1 MARGLRF
8 PPVGKTASHPATPVD
23 APRCVAGST
32 SIEGKGRALI
42 RVVWVHMELG
52 ITSFAETI
60 PPHGGGP
67 VVGHGERLRQILE
80 EIDVAEQVGLDV
92 YGLGEH
98 HRPDFASSAPAV
110 VLAAAAGR
118 TSKIRL
124 FPAVSILSTDD
135 PVRVFQQ
142 YATLDLISS
151 GRAELLVGRG
161 SFIESFPLFGHELE
175 DYDDLFAEKL
185 DLLLE
190 IRDTEGEI
198 DWSGRFRSPIRGQGV
213 YPRPERQLP
222 IRVAVGGTPQSVVRA
237 ATRGLSV
244 ALAIIG
250 GSPDRFAALA
260 ELHRR
265 TLVESGYDPEDVPLS
280 VHGHG
285 YVADSDEQAAEEF
298 YPSYSAAM
306 TRLGR
311 ERGWGP
317 MTKDQFDWMRGPEGS
332 LVIGDPDTVAEKILR
347 WRDILGI
354 DRFEM
359 HVSVGTM
366 PHQNVLRSIELLG
379 TKVGP
384 IVAEAG

>member
-1 MARGLRF
+1 
-8 PPVGKTASHPATPVD
+8 
-23 APRCVAGST
+23 
-32 SIEGKGRALI
+32 
-42 RVVWVHMELG
+42 MELG

-60 PPHGGGP
+60 SSVSGGKT
-67 VVGHGERLRQILE
+67 GHGERLRQVLD
-80 EIDVAEQVGLDV
+80 EIELAERVGLDV

-98 HRPDFASSAPAV
+98 HRPDFASSSPAV

-142 YATLDLISS
+142 YATLDLVSS

-161 SFIESFPLFGHELE
+161 SFIESFPLFGHSLE
-175 DYDDLFAEKL
+175 DYNELFAEKL
-185 DLLLE
+185 DLLLQ
-190 IRDTEGEI
+190 IRDNERIT
-198 DWSGRFRSPIRGQGV
+198 WSGRFRTPINDTGI

-222 IRVAVGGTPQSVVRA
+222 IRVAVGGTPQSIVRA

-250 GSPDRFAALA
+250 GSPDRFKVLA
-260 ELHRR
+260 DLHRK
-265 TLVESGYDPEDVPLS
+265 TLLESGFDPAEVPLS

-285 YVADSDEQAAEEF
+285 FVADSSEQAAEE
-298 YPSYSAAM
+298 YYASYAAAM
-306 TRLGR
+306 SRIGR

-317 MTKDQFDWMRGPEGS
+317 MTREQYDWMRGPEGS
-332 LVIGDPDTVAEKILR
+332 LVLGDPETVAAKILR
-347 WRDILGI
+347 WKEILGVN
-354 DRFEM
+354 RFEL
-359 HVSVGTM
+359 HVSVGTL
-366 PHQNVLRSIELLG
+366 PHEQVLRSIELLG

-384 IVAEAG
+384 LIRGS